1 MSSEFD
7 FEVLDLGLIGYQK
20 GFSLQ
25 QDLVNEIASG
35 KRKSVL
41 IFCEHSPVI
50 TLGRGAKKENVLT
63 SAEQLKSLGIEV
75 IAANRGGDVT
85 LHLPGQLVVYP
96 LFDLRYLGRDIGL
109 FLRNMEKAVIS
120 LLNDYRIKATALEGS
135 TGVWVEQKKIA
146 SIGIAV
152 KNWVAYH
159 GVSLNISCDLDLFSL
174 IRPCGQDIIMTSMAR
189 FLSPDLLNISEI
201 KRRLTGSFRQEFVR
215 GEIPSHKQYFNYKG

>member
-1 MSSEFD
+1 MFLGFD
-7 FEVLDLGLIGYQK
+7 FEVLDLGLIDYQK
-20 GFSLQ
+20 GFSWQ

-35 KRKSVL
+35 KRKGVL

-50 TLGRGAKKENVLT
+50 TLGRSAKKENVLKPG
-63 SAEQLKSLGIEV
+63 EQLKSLGIEV
-75 IAANRGGDVT
+75 VAANRGGDVT

-96 LFDLRYLGRDIGL
+96 VFNLRYLGRDIGL

-159 GVSLNISCDLDLFSL
+159 GVSLNINCNLDLFSL

-189 FLSPDLLNISEI
+189 FIHFNDLNVSEI
-201 KRRLTGSFRQEFVR
+201 KIKLADKF
-215 GEIPSHKQYFNYKG
+215 KQVFTRCPAS

>member
-1 MSSEFD
+1 MFLGFD
-7 FEVLDLGLIGYQK
+7 FEVLDLGLIAYQD

-25 QDLVNEIASG
+25 QDLVNEITSG
-35 KRKSVL
+35 KRKGVL

-50 TLGRGAKKENVLT
+50 TLGRSAKKENVLKPG
-63 SAEQLKSLGIEV
+63 EQLKSLGIEV
-75 IAANRGGDVT
+75 VAANRGGDVT

-96 LFDLRYLGRDIGL
+96 VFNLRYLGRDIGL
-109 FLRNMEKAVIS
+109 FLRNIEKAVIS
-120 LLNDYRIKATALEGS
+120 VLKDYRIKAAALEGS

-159 GVSLNISCDLDLFSL
+159 GVSLNINCNLDLFSL

-189 FLSPDLLNISEI
+189 FIHFNDLNVSEI
-201 KRRLTGSFRQEFVR
+201 KIKLADKFKQVFTR
-215 GEIPSHKQYFNYKG
+215 G

>member
-1 MSSEFD
+1 MSSGFD
-7 FEVLDLGLIGYQK
+7 FEVLDLGLIDYQK
-20 GFSLQ
+20 GFSWQ

-35 KRKSVL
+35 KRKGVL

-50 TLGRGAKKENVLT
+50 TLGRSAKKENVLKPG
-63 SAEQLKSLGIEV
+63 EQLKSLGIEV
-75 IAANRGGDVT
+75 VAANRGGDVT

-96 LFDLRYLGRDIGL
+96 VFNLRYLGRDIGL
-109 FLRNMEKAVIS
+109 FLRNIEKAVIS

-159 GVSLNISCDLDLFSL
+159 GVSLNINCNLDLFSL

-189 FLSPDLLNISEI
+189 FIHFNDLNVSEI
-201 KRRLTGSFRQEFVR
+201 KIKLADKF
-215 GEIPSHKQYFNYKG
+215 KQVFTRCPAS

>member
-1 MSSEFD
+1 MSLGFD
-7 FEVLDLGLIGYQK
+7 FEVLDLGLIDYQK
-20 GFSLQ
+20 GFSWQ

-35 KRKSVL
+35 KRKGVL

-50 TLGRGAKKENVLT
+50 TLGRSAKKENVLKPG
-63 SAEQLKSLGIEV
+63 EQLKSLGIEV
-75 IAANRGGDVT
+75 VAANRGGDVT

-96 LFDLRYLGRDIGL
+96 VFNLRYLGRDIGL

-159 GVSLNISCDLDLFSL
+159 GVSLNINCNLDLFSL

-189 FLSPDLLNISEI
+189 FVSLDEASLSEI
-201 KRRLTGSFRQEFVR
+201 KKRLADKFKQVFTR
-215 GEIPSHKQYFNYKG
+215 GGCCYD

>member
-1 MSSEFD
+1 M
-7 FEVLDLGLIGYQK
+7 LDLGLIAYQD

-25 QDLVNEIASG
+25 QDLVNEITSG
-35 KRKSVL
+35 KRKGVL

-50 TLGRGAKKENVLT
+50 TLGRSAKKENVLKPG
-63 SAEQLKSLGIEV
+63 EQLKSLGIEV
-75 IAANRGGDVT
+75 VAANRGGDVT

-96 LFDLRYLGRDIGL
+96 VFNLRYLGRDIGL
-109 FLRNMEKAVIS
+109 FLRNIEKAVIS
-120 LLNDYRIKATALEGS
+120 VLKDYRIKAAALEGS

-159 GVSLNISCDLDLFSL
+159 GVSLNINCNLDLFSL

-189 FLSPDLLNISEI
+189 FLNPDDLNISEI
-201 KRRLTGSFRQEFVR
+201 KGRLRDEFKQVFAR
-215 GEIPSHKQYFNYKG
+215 GG